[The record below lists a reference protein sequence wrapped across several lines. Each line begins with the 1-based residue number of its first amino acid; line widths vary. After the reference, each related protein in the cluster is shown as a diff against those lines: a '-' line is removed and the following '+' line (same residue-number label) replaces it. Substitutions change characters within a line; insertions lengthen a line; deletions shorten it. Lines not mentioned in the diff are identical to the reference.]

1 MIELRRILV
10 PTDFSK
16 YSNAG
21 LVYARALAEKFGA
34 EIYLL
39 HVTQDLALFL
49 PEAVAV
55 VPPFAMPIEQFT
67 VAARNALDRLVREN
81 PMGNLTVHCDVR
93 EGVPFHEIIRFARQ
107 NEIDLIVIGT
117 HGHTGL

>member
-16 YSNAG
+16 FSQVG
-21 LVYARALAEKFGA
+21 LTYATALAEKFGA
-34 EIYLL
+34 ELYLL

-55 VPPFAMPIEQFT
+55 VPPMVTPVEQFT
-67 VAARNALDRLVREN
+67 AAARTALDRLVREN
-81 PMGNLTVHCDVR
+81 QLGHLTVHCDVR
-93 EGVPFHEIIRFARQ
+93 EGVPF
-107 NEIDLIVIGT
+107 N
-117 HGHTGL
+117 